1 MDGVHANA
9 IAQQGTTGLALGRVH
24 TDQANALIRKVHQ
37 KTTHQFIDHRRFAR
51 SASSRNTQNRH
62 CSHIGLGGFERGGK
76 SIGVIFRGGNATR
89 NAPVTGVIQLLQFFG
104 NIRNGMHRFKV
115 GSLNQIVDHALQS
128 HRTAIIRMVN
138 ALDTI
143 GMQFRDLFGQD
154 GAAAAAKNADVAGSF
169 FFQQVLHV
177 LEVLHV
183 SSLVGG
189 HGNGLGIFLNRTI
202 DHFIDTAV
210 MPQVNDFTARP
221 LHDAPHDVDG
231 GIVPVKEARCG
242 DDSDLVLGVIRRGL
256 FHRRLN
262 HCIDGEREIRCE
274 SECKGRK
281 SRMDALA
288 AYLCAMEESQPSGKR
303 INKYLSEIGYCS
315 RRAADKLIELGQVTI
330 NGVVPEMGTRLQPGD
345 VVAVKGEEV
354 GKLEGAAPVYIAL
367 HKPVGIVC
375 TTDQV
380 REKDN
385 IIDFIDYPTRIFPIG
400 RLDKMSEGLIFLT
413 NDGDIVNKILRAR
426 HQHEKEYHV
435 MVNREFDDAFLEKM
449 SAGVQILDTITLP
462 CAIERTSATTFR
474 MILTQGLNR
483 QIRRMCEALG
493 HRVIRLQRSR
503 IMNVDLDMPMG
514 EWRHLTEEELTE
526 IHLRISKV
534 GEGQE
539 PDWVESEEPN
549 VENESDQPS

>member
-1 MDGVHANA
+1 M
-9 IAQQGTTGLALGRVH
+9 
-24 TDQANALIRKVHQ
+24 
-37 KTTHQFIDHRRFAR
+37 
-51 SASSRNTQNRH
+51 
-62 CSHIGLGGFERGGK
+62 
-76 SIGVIFRGGNATR
+76 
-89 NAPVTGVIQLLQFFG
+89 P
-104 NIRNGMHRFKV
+104 
-115 GSLNQIVDHALQS
+115 
-128 HRTAIIRMVN
+128 
-138 ALDTI
+138 
-143 GMQFRDLFGQD
+143 
-154 GAAAAAKNADVAGSF
+154 
-169 FFQQVLHV
+169 
-177 LEVLHV
+177 
-183 SSLVGG
+183 SLVGG
-189 HGNGLGIFLNRTI
+189 HGNALGIFLNRTI

-242 DDSDLVLGVIRRGL
+242 DDSDLVLGVIRRSL
-256 FHRRLN
+256 FHGRLN